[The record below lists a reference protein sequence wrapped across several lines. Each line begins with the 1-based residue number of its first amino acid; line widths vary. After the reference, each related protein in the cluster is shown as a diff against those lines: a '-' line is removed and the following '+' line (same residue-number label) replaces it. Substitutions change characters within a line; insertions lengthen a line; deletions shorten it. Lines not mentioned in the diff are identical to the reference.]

1 MKKLRKRWAGLSDAA
16 RVRVLIMIVL
26 LGMAMLTTGFAIGI
40 TQDWGGMLLN
50 FGTELLGA
58 FVTFLLLDTIL
69 ASRDEQ
75 ESKQKRTEELRQ
87 RLIHKLGSAINVEA
101 RRAAEELRA
110 LGWLTDG
117 SLNEIELINANLEG
131 VDLRGAKLR
140 GARLYRANL
149 RNAKLFDADLS
160 EAVLTAADLS
170 NASCRRLKLDNA
182 TLNGAK
188 FEGAKQL
195 GRQTLACAHRLKG
208 AIMPDGKRYNGS
220 FCLNGDLSQFEKH
233 CEKIKA
239 DGTYPGVAA
248 LWYNVDE
255 EDYIQGQKW
264 ATSYLTRVKAG
275 ELEEET
281 TLLVD
286 SVTSQ

>member
-1 MKKLRKRWAGLSDAA
+1 MKKLRKRWASLSDAA
-16 RVRVLIMIVL
+16 RVRVLIMVAL
-26 LGMAMLTTGFAIGI
+26 LSMAILTSGFALAMSR
-40 TQDWGGMLLN
+40 DWTGLLLN

-75 ESKQKRTEELRQ
+75 ESRQKRTDELRQ
-87 RLIHKLGSAINVEA
+87 RLIHKLGSAINSEA

-117 SLNEIELINANLEG
+117 TLNDIELINANLEG
-131 VDLRGAKLR
+131 VDLRGAKLV

-160 EAVLTAADLS
+160 KSVMTAADLS
-170 NASCRRLKLDNA
+170 NASCRRLKLDGA
-182 TLNGAK
+182 TINGVK

-208 AIMPDGKRYNGS
+208 AIMPDGKRYNGC
-220 FCLNGDLSQFEKH
+220 FCLDGDLSQFEKH

-239 DGTYPGVAA
+239 DGDFPGVAA
-248 LWYNVDE
+248 LWYNVE
-255 EDYIQGQKW
+255 EEEYIQGQKW
-264 ATSYLTRVKAG
+264 AQSYLTRVKAG

-286 SVTSQ
+286 SMTSN